1 MDAGDMVLDPV
12 ERWFFLAPLMM
23 LVFGW
28 LQLNFI
34 LLGYG
39 SSLFSVCVLLAISY
53 FASQKLFPAAASENS
68 TSHLVVVTLA
78 VVVFICEILRPAT
91 GYPVQ
96 YDAAYHILQAS
107 TYAELL
113 DFDAFAHRIFR
124 PPLLPVLLSATL
136 AFDEGGTL
144 SLALMKFIVLLFGLQ
159 TYVLGKRLGA
169 STTSATVFAA
179 AAISSPI
186 VVDWGARYYH
196 GIFAAMMATLVMNL
210 LLCIDWKKCSTVLIV
225 FIGFSSGGIALARY
239 SFSYLLGLLGFTALM
254 SKRIQPMVWFLLA
267 WALAVLPFMLNDWH
281 ETGDFLASLRP
292 QINAPVDRALD
303 PVEGVGWSAQ
313 TFSVLGYVDFRG
325 ELLTTGTCIL
335 ALCGFATL
343 IQKKRWSQF
352 AVVSAVVLPHVM
364 IYSLL
369 LGYGEARYM
378 LLVVPLGCALAAC
391 GFEPVINWV
400 NQLINPQPQSL
411 TINSGHLPAD
421 DSSKFSQ
428 GRFNSTAHP
437 ALTVM
442 VILLTVVAPFV
453 DHLTETE
460 DYHSSTNEWVEML
473 RSLAYEVPEDA
484 TLVASAKDYQT
495 MWLSKEYSREPPNE
509 FQSLR
514 SWMDGNGASHI
525 ITRNRGNPEP
535 CARDVTLCIEAP
547 WLEPVAARSES
558 SGWAILWEYDGS
570 AGEYQ
575 PSNVTIEPFVQVNEQ
590 WKGHE
595 EGTTDLIRND
605 LLVVRHYDDLVTLN
619 PGLANATSL
628 QIDIV
633 VFRFDAWPDAA
644 IDLEYGLIENM
655 ESDDR
660 FYAASWNGT
669 AFAHSGPF
677 ASQNSLP
684 TFVNEPFTFTP
695 SDYGHGGASGVHY
708 VRLRSIDG

>member
-1 MDAGDMVLDPV
+1 
-12 ERWFFLAPLMM
+12 
-23 LVFGW
+23 
-28 LQLNFI
+28 
-34 LLGYG
+34 
-39 SSLFSVCVLLAISY
+39 
-53 FASQKLFPAAASENS
+53 
-68 TSHLVVVTLA
+68 
-78 VVVFICEILRPAT
+78 
-91 GYPVQ
+91 
-96 YDAAYHILQAS
+96 
-107 TYAELL
+107 
-113 DFDAFAHRIFR
+113 
-124 PPLLPVLLSATL
+124 
-136 AFDEGGTL
+136 
-144 SLALMKFIVLLFGLQ
+144 
-159 TYVLGKRLGA
+159 
-169 STTSATVFAA
+169 
-179 AAISSPI
+179 
-186 VVDWGARYYH
+186 
-196 GIFAAMMATLVMNL
+196 
-210 LLCIDWKKCSTVLIV
+210 
-225 FIGFSSGGIALARY
+225 
-239 SFSYLLGLLGFTALM
+239 
-254 SKRIQPMVWFLLA
+254 
-267 WALAVLPFMLNDWH
+267 
-281 ETGDFLASLRP
+281 
-292 QINAPVDRALD
+292 
-303 PVEGVGWSAQ
+303 
-313 TFSVLGYVDFRG
+313 
-325 ELLTTGTCIL
+325 
-335 ALCGFATL
+335 
-343 IQKKRWSQF
+343 
-352 AVVSAVVLPHVM
+352 
-364 IYSLL
+364 
-369 LGYGEARYM
+369 
-378 LLVVPLGCALAAC
+378 
-391 GFEPVINWV
+391 
-400 NQLINPQPQSL
+400 
-411 TINSGHLPAD
+411 
-421 DSSKFSQ
+421 
-428 GRFNSTAHP
+428 
-437 ALTVM
+437 
-442 VILLTVVAPFV
+442 
-453 DHLTETE
+453 
-460 DYHSSTNEWVEML
+460 VEML